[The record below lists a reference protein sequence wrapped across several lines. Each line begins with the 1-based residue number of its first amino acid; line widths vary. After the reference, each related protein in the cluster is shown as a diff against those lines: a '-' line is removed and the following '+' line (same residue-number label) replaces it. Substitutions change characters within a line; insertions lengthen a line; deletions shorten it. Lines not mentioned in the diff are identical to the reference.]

1 MRIWNYNKSRTHS
14 FRGVKEVSVL
24 MDKLLVFKGIIRKA
38 PGSMSFK
45 TSQNE
50 QLFELILFTDDPHEV
65 SKTDWVNESFNDTM
79 NKSTLNNSS

>member
-1 MRIWNYNKSRTHS
+1 MMRIWNYNKSRTHS

-50 QLFELILFTDDPHEV
+50 
-65 SKTDWVNESFNDTM
+65 
-79 NKSTLNNSS
+79 